1 MMAIVVMMDG
11 NGSGGLKY
19 EMSTYAFFQSCTTRT
34 PISSISQLICYHFY
48 HDYSY
53 LHLHTSMHKN
63 DANRKVVS
71 IIHVDFGRIQNMF
84 LHS

>member
-34 PISSISQLICYHFY
+34 PISKKRCKQESCIYHTCRFRANSEHVSSQLIQI
-48 HDYSY
+48 
-53 LHLHTSMHKN
+53 
-63 DANRKVVS
+63 A
-71 IIHVDFGRIQNMF
+71 
-84 LHS
+84 